1 MGYSREVYD
10 AAMAV
15 LARYGELMVSRKIG
29 GYCRVVNSLSLLHI

>member
-15 LARYGELMVSRKIG
+15 LARRKALAEQEAEARKSAF
-29 GYCRVVNSLSLLHI
+29 YQMEPRAA